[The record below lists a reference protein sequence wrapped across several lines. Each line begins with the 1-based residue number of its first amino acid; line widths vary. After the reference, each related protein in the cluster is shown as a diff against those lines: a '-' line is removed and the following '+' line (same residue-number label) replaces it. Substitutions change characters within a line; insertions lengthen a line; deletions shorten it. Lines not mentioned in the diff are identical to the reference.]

1 MTLLPQRSADPSPS
15 PAGPDEEMAYF
26 GYRRVRA
33 GDKGN
38 FVLRHFNSIAGKYDF
53 MNTILSFGLHYP
65 WKSWAVDTM
74 RLKPGDR
81 VLDVCG
87 GTADL
92 SIRAARRVGPG
103 GRVFLYDINRAMI
116 VGGIPKVERSSFSPS
131 VRYIQG
137 NAELM
142 SFPPNLF
149 DAALVGFGIRN
160 LTRMEKGLEEM
171 LRVLKPGGKF
181 MCLEFSLPTSWT
193 FRWLYDFYSFQL
205 MPLAGKLLAG
215 TREAYLYLPESIRK
229 FPPPD
234 DFARM
239 LKETGFSSVTYRRL
253 TNGIAVIYTAV
264 KKEDISRLRKNAYPS
279 SLPRKRESRMP

>member
-1 MTLLPQRSADPSPS
+1 
-15 PAGPDEEMAYF
+15 
-26 GYRRVRA
+26 
-33 GDKGN
+33 
-38 FVLRHFNSIAGKYDF
+38 
-53 MNTILSFGLHYP
+53 
-65 WKSWAVDTM
+65 VDTL

-92 SIRAARRVGPG
+92 SIRAARSVGPG
-103 GRVFLYDINRAMI
+103 GRVVLYDINRAMI
-116 VGGIPKVERSSFSPS
+116 EGGIPKVDHASLSGR

-142 SFPPNLF
+142 SFPPKVF

-160 LTRMEKGLEEM
+160 LTHMEKGLEEIH
-171 LRVLKPGGKF
+171 RVLKPGGQF
-181 MCLEFSLPTSWT
+181 MCLEFSLPTCQA
-193 FRWLYDFYSFQL
+193 FRWLYDFYSFYL

-234 DFARM
+234 DVVRM
-239 LKETGFSSVTYRRL
+239 LRSIGFSSVTYRRL
-253 TNGIAVIYTAV
+253 TNGIAVIYNAV
-264 KKEDISRLRKNAYPS
+264 KKV
-279 SLPRKRESRMP
+279 